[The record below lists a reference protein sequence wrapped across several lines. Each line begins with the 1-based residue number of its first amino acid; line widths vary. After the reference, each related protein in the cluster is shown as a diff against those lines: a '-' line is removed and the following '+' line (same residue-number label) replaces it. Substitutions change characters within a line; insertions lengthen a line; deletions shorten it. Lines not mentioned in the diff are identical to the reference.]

1 MKHALVIVSLL
12 IAATA
17 RAQDPSP
24 RVDERAC
31 QRVRHEGLIDG
42 PVAIGLFD
50 AAIGVGRSACL
61 HGELTLAERVGATY
75 DLKDF
80 YGGIH
85 ADTLVSGS
93 YRLRKNLAFIGTLEL
108 VHWEFVQNGP
118 IKANAIGLGNLT
130 MGLQGLALETRRFA
144 LSVYGQVLV
153 PTASYSASVQ
163 LTGAEI
169 GVAAVFR
176 PRRDLEVH
184 GQLAGDFSVGLSSG
198 PAAARGGTT
207 LSLGV
212 GFAPASWFSFAID
225 LQATVGHRGPLDA
238 LLPMLALRFRLWR
251 GLGFELNLA
260 APVAGEDRRLAMAAF
275 RVGYRF

>member
-1 MKHALVIVSLL
+1 MKHALVIVALL
-12 IAATA
+12 LASTGH
-17 RAQDPSP
+17 AQSVLEGDA
-24 RVDERAC
+24 ERAC

-61 HGELTLAERVGATY
+61 HGELTLAERLGATY
-75 DLKDF
+75 DLKGF
-80 YGGIH
+80 YGGVR

-93 YRLRKNLAFIGTLEL
+93 YRLRKNLAFIGSLEL

-118 IKANAIGLGNLT
+118 IKANAYGIGNLT

-163 LTGAEI
+163 LTGAEV
-169 GVAAVFR
+169 GVAAVYR
-176 PRRDLEVH
+176 PQRDFEVH

-207 LSLGV
+207 LSLGI

-225 LQATVGHRGPLDA
+225 LQATLGHRGPLDA
-238 LLPMLALRFRLWR
+238 LLPMLGLRFRIWR
-251 GLGFELNLA
+251 GLGLELDLT
-260 APVAGEDRRLAMAAF
+260 APIAGEDRRLALAAL
-275 RVGYRF
+275 RIGYRF